1 MGQGNHKGFEEQGRR
16 QRPCKARY
24 GMEVVLK
31 VVEIE
36 REQQRATL
44 MSGMNGL
51 QGDREGGGRTGREF
65 RVYKCY
71 TYLGTIIM
79 IMTVKK

>member
-1 MGQGNHKGFEEQGRR
+1 MGQGNHEGFEEEGRR

-51 QGDREGGGRTGREF
+51 QGDREGGGGGQGGSSGFISVIHILEQ
-65 RVYKCY
+65 
-71 TYLGTIIM
+71 
-79 IMTVKK
+79 